1 MGTFI
6 SSCNSFTEGNLAL
19 LQFLFLINSC
29 QIGQAL
35 PDLLQCLEN
44 QHKIEGLA
52 KEIGCGSSNVGMW
65 AKGSFPGFN
74 KLLKLVELGMT
85 MEEIFGTKLY
95 KEFILPNFEKRVCEV
110 LIKHLS
116 EGAR

>member
-1 MGTFI
+1 MELKIFDI
-6 SSCNSFTEGNLAL
+6 PY
-19 LQFLFLINSC
+19 FLSRK
-29 QIGQAL
+29 GYT
-35 PDLLQCLEN
+35 
-44 QHKIEGLA
+44 HEGLA
-52 KEIGCGSSNVGMW
+52 KEIGCGTSNVGMW

-95 KEFILPNFEKRVCEV
+95 KEFILPNFEKRTGEITPEMEGDFEKRVCEV